1 MIEKRLNNTNS
12 TIEIHK
18 NGITNLKTDAV
29 VNAANQYLQQ
39 GGGVC
44 GAIFKAAGSARLQ
57 AACDRI
63 GHCATGSAVITP
75 AFNMK
80 YNKYIIH
87 AVGPRYSDGHSGE
100 AEQLYSCYQKSLE
113 LAEENG
119 CRSIGFPLI
128 SAGIFGYPL
137 EEAWEI
143 AITACRDWLNE
154 NPDYEI
160 QIVFV
165 NTDDE
170 KVDAGKA
177 MLKKAEEA
185 QPPAV
190 PEKMISADL
199 NDDFGVWLAEHPGKI
214 QKRFRIFISEKG
226 HFRDSKYYT
235 LIADFV
241 DEKTAS
247 YYVRYMRDKKRYA
260 DKDIIIREIA
270 AMGTPS
276 GEEIRYGKIL
286 GVIAVTGESLPVSEY
301 TFY

>member
-1 MIEKRLNNTNS
+1 MNTPIGK
-12 TIEIHK
+12 IEIHK

-100 AEQLYSCYQKSLE
+100 AEQLYSCYQESLE
-113 LAEENG
+113 LAKKNG

-143 AITACRDWLNE
+143 AITACRNWLNE
-154 NPDYEI
+154 NPDYKI

-170 KVDAGKA
+170 KVAAGKA
-177 MLKKAEEA
+177 VLKKIEGA
-185 QPPAV
+185 QIPAV
-190 PEKMISADL
+190 PEKTINADRD
-199 NDDFGVWLAEHPGKI
+199 DDFGVWLAEHHGNI
-214 QKRFRIFISEKG
+214 QKRFRIYISEKG
-226 HFRDSKYYT
+226 HFRDSRNYT
-235 LIADFV
+235 IIADFC
-241 DEKTAS
+241 DDKTAG

-260 DKDIIIREIA
+260 DKDIIIREI
-270 AMGTPS
+270 GVKDTPS

-286 GVIAVTGESLPVSEY
+286 GVIAVTGESLPVEEY
-301 TFY
+301 DFT